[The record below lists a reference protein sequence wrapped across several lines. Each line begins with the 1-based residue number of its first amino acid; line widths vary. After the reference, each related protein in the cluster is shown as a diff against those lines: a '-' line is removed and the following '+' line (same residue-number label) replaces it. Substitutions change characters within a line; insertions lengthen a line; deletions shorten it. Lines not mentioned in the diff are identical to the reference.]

1 VVRALAVAPRPRV
14 SRRLLV
20 AALAAAAIVIAL
32 IGGPGV
38 GALLR
43 RTPQWREYATAFAQR
58 MVIRLQDGTQVTI
71 APKSRVRYTAD

>member
-1 VVRALAVAPRPRV
+1 MVRALAVAPRPRV

-43 RTPQWREYATAFAQR
+43 RTPQWREYATAAAQR
-58 MVIRLQDGTQVTI
+58 GTQVTI